1 MRLIF
6 AIILVSALILAC
18 SKNKLTT
25 TPKLQLESINSKT
38 VPVNGTLSLVLKF
51 GDKEGDIS
59 DTFYVKKIRLNRRA
73 VATVRD
79 SFFYKVPE
87 VPARTYRGEFQI
99 DMDYQTI
106 LSAISPPVIP
116 GSNPPQKEADTLML
130 KLATKDKANHISDT
144 LVIPQII
151 VVRQ

>member
-1 MRLIF
+1 MRSIF
-6 AIILVSALILAC
+6 VIVILCLLVIAC
-18 SKNKLTT
+18 SKSLTT
-25 TPKLQLESINSKT
+25 TPKLELKSLSTKI
-38 VPVNGTLSLVLKF
+38 VPVNGGLTVVLKF

-59 DTFYVKKIRLNRRA
+59 DTFYVRKIRLNRRV

-87 VPARTYRGEFQI
+87 VPAKTYRGEFQI

-116 GSNPPQKEADTLML
+116 GSVPPQREPDTLML
-130 KLATKDKANHISDT
+130 KFATKDKA
-144 LVIPQII
+144 
-151 VVRQ
+151 

>member
-6 AIILVSALILAC
+6 AIILVSSIVIAC
-18 SKNKLTT
+18 DKGKLTT
-25 TPKLQLESINSKT
+25 TPKLELKSLSTKIVQLNGGLT
-38 VPVNGTLSLVLKF
+38 VLLKF
-51 GDKEGDIS
+51 RDKEGDIS
-59 DTFYVKKIRLNRRA
+59 DTFYVRKIRLNRRV

-87 VPARTYRGEFQI
+87 VPAKTYRGEFQI

-116 GSNPPQKEADTLML
+116 GSNPPQREPDTLML
-130 KLATKDKANHISDT
+130 KFATKDKANHISDT
-144 LVIPQII
+144 LVVPQII
-151 VVRQ
+151 VIRQ